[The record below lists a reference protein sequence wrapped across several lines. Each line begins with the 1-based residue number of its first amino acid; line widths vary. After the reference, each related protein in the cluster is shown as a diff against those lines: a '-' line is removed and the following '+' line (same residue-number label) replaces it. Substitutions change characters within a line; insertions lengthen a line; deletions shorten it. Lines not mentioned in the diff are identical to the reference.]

1 MVAALRFVATG
12 ARAQLHRPTRVTS
25 SKLSVG
31 TYSKNTRFSTASMH
45 ANQQKTPEQPKA
57 AKANGPQEIETPS
70 FDLASLGLGKN
81 MRILVLAI
89 VSVFGT
95 IETWFWCKVI
105 WRWWKGES
113 TDKLEQPIE

>member
-1 MVAALRFVATG
+1 MVAALRFVAAG

-25 SKLSVG
+25 SKLSIEA
-31 TYSKNTRFSTASMH
+31 YSKHTRFSTASMH
-45 ANQQKTPEQPKA
+45 ANQPKSPEQPKA

-81 MRILVLAI
+81 MKILVLAI
-89 VSVFGT
+89 ISIFGT

-105 WRWWKGES
+105 WRWWRGES
-113 TDKLEQPIE
+113 TDNPEQPTE